1 MRYRHFHYK
10 GTLKTGTLKGIL
22 NMEKLFVDLG
32 KKSYDILFSDSFNG
46 LAKAMSDINAPKKL
60 LVVTDSNVEKLYA
73 DEVNDLLIKNGYD
86 SKIYAF
92 TAGEENKGM
101 DTILGI
107 CGACI
112 EHEMDRKSMIV
123 ALGGGVV
130 GDMAG
135 FAAAIFMRG
144 IDFVQAPTTLLS
156 QSDSSVG

>member
-1 MRYRHFHYK
+1 
-10 GTLKTGTLKGIL
+10 
-22 NMEKLFVDLG
+22 
-32 KKSYDILFSDSFNG
+32 
-46 LAKAMSDINAPKKL
+46 MSDINAPKKL

-107 CGACI
+107 CSACI

-135 FAAAIFMRG
+135 LPRQYLCAVLILYKCLQHYFHSRTA
-144 IDFVQAPTTLLS
+144 LS
-156 QSDSSVG
+156 AENRY